1 MRNGSPW
8 FALAMVLPL
17 SGCCSLARLFCGPDR
32 SPWISVDYSTPELAV
47 RTLLEAIR
55 RDEPEIVYQSLSSDY
70 RQRLQVDQITMLLA
84 WPRLR
89 DANPGLHVAG
99 YATVPP
105 ARLLGPD
112 RAEVLLA
119 IEGTPFEVQLRRERR
134 QEMRWTRRNGTPAE
148 PSRSVTTFVGGV
160 SLEPDDEHDRTLVTL
175 APLALPGSI
184 ADLPPDEIEF
194 VGLEAKWKVDLL
206 QATNQP

>member
-1 MRNGSPW
+1 
-8 FALAMVLPL
+8 MVLPL

-105 ARLLGPD
+105 ARRLSPD
-112 RAEVLLA
+112 RAEILLA

-134 QEMRWTRRNGTPAE
+134 QEMRWTRPNGTPAE
-148 PSRSVTTFVGGV
+148 PSRSVTTFVGAIT
-160 SLEPDDEHDRTLVTL
+160 LEPDEEHDRTLVTL

-184 ADLPPDEIEF
+184 ANPPPDEIEF
-194 VGLEAKWKVDLL
+194 LGIEAKWKVDLL